1 MQEIY
6 QGELWGSNLWK
17 RMGKKKKSR
26 IGQNEMLN
34 CNVASVEVTDD
45 SAESCKERLLF
56 KSSLLWGQ
64 MAGPLKF

>member
-1 MQEIY
+1 ME
-6 QGELWGSNLWK
+6 EN
-17 RMGKKKKSR
+17 GKKKKSR

>member
-6 QGELWGSNLWK
+6 QGALWGSNLWK
-17 RMGKKKKSR
+17 RMEKKKSR
-26 IGQNEMLN
+26 IGQNEILN

-45 SAESCKERLLF
+45 FAESCKEGLLF